1 MNNLIGSG
9 VNVMFIRKK
18 PVVELFN
25 VKDIVVVLDTSK
37 SIKIKQQIEMLRL
50 TTEDLQYL
58 KAFKPYVDENIGPIV
73 ASFYRTLGM
82 ESSLTKTINDH
93 SSVERLKVTLTRH
106 ICEMFAG
113 VINEEY
119 FQKRQKIAQVHV
131 RIGLKTKWY
140 IGAFQNLFIE
150 FLQLVKENIKDP
162 GQQFLTIS
170 AISKILNF
178 EQQIVLEEF
187 EAVVDRMTVEIESEK
202 QLIGKR
208 IVESTANLA
217 AISEQTNA
225 AFFELTTQS
234 TSVKGFA
241 DKAVE
246 ISALATNQATD
257 GREQLKQQTTSM
269 EDINSAVVHIASESE
284 KLVEIS
290 KEMESIMN
298 VVTNIANQTNLLA
311 LNAAIEAARAGD
323 AGKGFGVVAGEVRKL
338 SEQTKESVTDV
349 AKLLENTNLRT
360 KHLMES
366 VRDIQQAVVVG
377 ENGMQKTEQQF
388 TQITQAMN
396 ETQKQSDLV
405 GREVELISKIIS
417 ELGYAFDEV
426 THSADTLATIAQ
438 DLKK

>member
-82 ESSLTKTINDH
+82 ESSLTKIINDH

-246 ISALATNQATD
+246 IAALATNQATD
-257 GREQLKQQTTSM
+257 GREQLQQQTTSM

-426 THSADTLATIAQ
+426 THSADTLAIIAQ